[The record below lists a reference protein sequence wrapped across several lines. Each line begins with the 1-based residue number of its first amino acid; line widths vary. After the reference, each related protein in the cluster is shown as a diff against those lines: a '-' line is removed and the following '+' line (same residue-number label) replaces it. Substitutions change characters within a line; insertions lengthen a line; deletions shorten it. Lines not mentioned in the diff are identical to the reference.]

1 MDILNNIINHKFSS
15 RFSSFNIFIYLI
27 NQNDEKRYNLLLN
40 YINAKNIL
48 LMFNENFIFFLKKL
62 NQDISKH

>member
-1 MDILNNIINHKFSS
+1 MFLYKNINNPDNLFI
-15 RFSSFNIFIYLI
+15 IYLI